1 MSRIKVKV
9 TIFAYHYIDTS
20 DYPDEDAEVE
30 EGEEQPDLSED
41 GAINAFAEELSE
53 DDEALTTYI
62 EGALERGD
70 FDSVDVTRA

>member
-9 TIFAYHYIDTS
+9 MISAYHYIDTS
-20 DYPDEDAEVE
+20 DYPDEGAEVADGDE
-30 EGEEQPDLSED
+30 RPDLSED
-41 GAINAFAEELSE
+41 DAMNAFAEKLSE